1 MIISAVSVSYLDY
14 AGDEYWLINQ
24 PEGVILYAPLR
35 AYVAVLNHNRVLKVE
50 GGILSDDVK
59 GKVRSLFEHKERI
72 EKDILMKLPSFC
84 DLSIA
89 ISNKCNLRCKYCHA
103 NAGESNEQLDIG
115 AIKSSIDYLIDR
127 CNQSS
132 SKLARIQFAGGGEP
146 TLHMDIIEEAV
157 SYLRERCREHR
168 FIPEVGMATNG
179 MYNEQ
184 VADKVIEFFNG
195 VSLSLDGPKDIMDL
209 QRPSANGS
217 SSYDTV
223 YSTAKYFTR
232 KKFPFALRATISSA
246 TLNNVD
252 SFFSYF
258 EREFPGI
265 SVGLEPLNPQGRG
278 KEMQDLDPP
287 ADEEFARFLAE
298 AYRRS
303 LSGSFQFRNST
314 IGKFDLLRVHFCMSI
329 AQPALTILPN
339 RSIVACSRD
348 NAPDI
353 FSIGYL
359 DEHNHIILNHE
370 SMQKIQGMNVL
381 ESAICQDCFCKYNC
395 GGGCLDLRLSDNLRC
410 DATRNIGLLFLRSK
424 LNLPID

>member
-223 YSTAKYFTR
+223 YSTAKYFT
-232 KKFPFALRATISSA
+232 
-246 TLNNVD
+246 
-252 SFFSYF
+252 
-258 EREFPGI
+258 
-265 SVGLEPLNPQGRG
+265 
-278 KEMQDLDPP
+278 
-287 ADEEFARFLAE
+287 
-298 AYRRS
+298 
-303 LSGSFQFRNST
+303 
-314 IGKFDLLRVHFCMSI
+314 
-329 AQPALTILPN
+329 
-339 RSIVACSRD
+339 
-348 NAPDI
+348 
-353 FSIGYL
+353 
-359 DEHNHIILNHE
+359 
-370 SMQKIQGMNVL
+370 
-381 ESAICQDCFCKYNC
+381 
-395 GGGCLDLRLSDNLRC
+395 
-410 DATRNIGLLFLRSK
+410 
-424 LNLPID
+424 